1 METKYGEYKIISEC
15 GSGGCGKVF
24 AVELKENKENKAFI
38 LKTLREDKIDSTKVK
53 DLQNEID
60 ILIELNKKSTSENIP
75 KLYAYDKTNYQDKE
89 NKKSEDNNNII
100 INEEILKEKNK
111 VRERPYY
118 VTDLFS
124 KGNLLYYIYYGN
136 FTENHA
142 KVIFKK
148 ILDAI
153 TFCHEIG
160 ICHLDIKPANIML
173 DKDYKLIIIDFGY
186 AAKFIDENNN
196 KIYFSK
202 YKGTKK
208 YVSPEMRVGKEYDG
222 EKCDIFSLGQVLF
235 NLVTRKSGFITSKPT
250 DRFYC
255 LIKDKNY
262 EEYWKKVFDEN
273 IKKDLSENFKNL
285 YLKMVAFNPDER
297 ATIKDILESP
307 WLQEYNNLSQEN
319 KENLENEVIAE
330 FEKIYDKL
338 KDINSE
344 IKLADKII
352 SAGYDTRGIDD
363 EYRIFS
369 SNIIPKKIAND
380 RLIINHHIIINGY
393 LEVSK
398 FMNSLVKEIN
408 RKFEDEISIIAS
420 EEDLKFK
427 ITFENEEEEDEDN
440 DDNDDNEKDANITM
454 IVELYKY
461 EDGRYL
467 LEFLRTEGELQD
479 YYEKFLKIKEII
491 KKLL

>member
-1 METKYGEYKIISEC
+1 ME
-15 GSGGCGKVF
+15 
-24 AVELKENKENKAFI
+24 
-38 LKTLREDKIDSTKVK
+38 
-53 DLQNEID
+53 
-60 ILIELNKKSTSENIP
+60 KS
-75 KLYAYDKTNYQDKE
+75 K
-89 NKKSEDNNNII
+89 
-100 INEEILKEKNK
+100 
-111 VRERPYY
+111 
-118 VTDLFS
+118 
-124 KGNLLYYIYYGN
+124 
-136 FTENHA
+136 
-142 KVIFKK
+142 
-148 ILDAI
+148 
-153 TFCHEIG
+153 
-160 ICHLDIKPANIML
+160 
-173 DKDYKLIIIDFGY
+173 
-186 AAKFIDENNN
+186 
-196 KIYFSK
+196 
-202 YKGTKK
+202 
-208 YVSPEMRVGKEYDG
+208 
-222 EKCDIFSLGQVLF
+222 
-235 NLVTRKSGFITSKPT
+235 
-250 DRFYC
+250 
-255 LIKDKNY
+255 
-262 EEYWKKVFDEN
+262 N

-297 ATIKDILESP
+297 ATMKDILESP

-363 EYRIFS
+363 DYRIFS

>member
-1 METKYGEYKIISEC
+1 
-15 GSGGCGKVF
+15 
-24 AVELKENKENKAFI
+24 
-38 LKTLREDKIDSTKVK
+38 
-53 DLQNEID
+53 
-60 ILIELNKKSTSENIP
+60 
-75 KLYAYDKTNYQDKE
+75 
-89 NKKSEDNNNII
+89 
-100 INEEILKEKNK
+100 
-111 VRERPYY
+111 
-118 VTDLFS
+118 
-124 KGNLLYYIYYGN
+124 
-136 FTENHA
+136 
-142 KVIFKK
+142 
-148 ILDAI
+148 
-153 TFCHEIG
+153 
-160 ICHLDIKPANIML
+160 ML

-196 KIYFSK
+196 KIYFTK

-297 ATIKDILESP
+297 ATMKDILESP